1 MPHRRPRFSALES
14 DVFTLVELTK
24 PDLSR
29 VAALVERYADFPLGA
44 VDASVVAVAERL
56 KVDEV
61 FTLDVRHFAAVR
73 PVHVPAFTL
82 LPR

>member
-1 MPHRRPRFSALES
+1 
-14 DVFTLVELTK
+14 
-24 PDLSR
+24 
-29 VAALVERYADFPLGA
+29 

-56 KVDEV
+56 KVTEV

-82 LPR
+82 LPG